1 MPPFYDPMAVQP
13 QGVDPAN
20 VGLNVNQTAG
30 DDMAEAKFNQQVG
43 EVAGWAAV
51 GMSAVAGFFSA
62 QTKQQTLK
70 TQALQAEFAGTQA
83 DLQARDYEDQ
93 ALAIISSGNAEISRR
108 GMQAG
113 QERGRQLVNSA
124 RRGVRISAGSSAE
137 VRASMELVRQMEAR
151 TIRTNVRRQAQQ
163 ARRAALN
170 ARLKAAAA
178 RGTAANLRG
187 AAKAISP
194 GLVALGGA
202 AQTGM
207 QISSAFIK

>member
-1 MPPFYDPMAVQP
+1 MPPLYDPMAVQP

-20 VGLNVNQTAG
+20 VGLNVTQTAG

-43 EVAGWAAV
+43 EAAGWAAV

-83 DLQARDYEDQ
+83 DIQARDYEDQ

-151 TIRTNVRRQAQQ
+151 TIRTNVSRKAQQ

>member
-1 MPPFYDPMAVQP
+1 MPPLYDPMAVQP

-20 VGLNVNQTAG
+20 VGLNVTQTAG

-83 DLQARDYEDQ
+83 DIQARDYEDQ

-151 TIRTNVRRQAQQ
+151 TIRTNVSRKAQQ

>member
-1 MPPFYDPMAVQP
+1 MPPLYDPMAVQP

-20 VGLNVNQTAG
+20 VGLNVTQTAG

-43 EVAGWAAV
+43 EAAGWAAV

-70 TQALQAEFAGTQA
+70 TKALQAEFAGTQA

-93 ALAIISSGNAEISRR
+93 ALAIISAGNAEISRR

-151 TIRTNVRRQAQQ
+151 TIRTNVRRKAQQ

>member
-1 MPPFYDPMAVQP
+1 MPFFYDPMAVQP

-194 GLVALGGA
+194 ALVALGGA

>member
-1 MPPFYDPMAVQP
+1 MPPLYDPMAVQP

-194 GLVALGGA
+194 ALVALGGA

>member
-1 MPPFYDPMAVQP
+1 MPPLYDPMAVQP

-20 VGLNVNQTAG
+20 VGLNVTQTAG
-30 DDMAEAKFNQQVG
+30 DDMAEAKFNKQVG

-124 RRGVRISAGSSAE
+124 RRGVRVSAGSSAE